1 MLSPV
6 EYYDRYNAITVPSFD
21 GQSDLATGI
30 RVDHYR
36 LGAQQAFIDERFRL
50 GQKIQKDLK
59 IRRQENP
66 QAGVEVN
73 VHTPIGMH
81 TNIFAGFSTSGDD
94 QLWAL
99 IRYPYVGKGSPESIQ
114 IALQLAAAD
123 LPGSAPL
130 VTPGRFQEY
139 CDRWFGLDCNGL
151 VGNYLRHEYAG
162 IHWSDVTESDGIGPD
177 DLITDIWEKFEGEPR
192 GGSSQIKD
200 SDLNVMAMVDQQGKI
215 IKGGGAAPG
224 HIVISGPGEG
234 STVFNLKGKLP
245 GATDEGVPAICVVES
260 TGAVADAD
268 GKSGLVRSFY
278 ACIESQSQPGVF
290 RCHRGLNGSVI
301 SMRVKGAPWNP

>member
-50 GQKIQKDLK
+50 GQKIQKDLR

-73 VHTPIGMH
+73 VYTPTGTH

-99 IRYPYVGKGSPESIQ
+99 IRYPYVGKGSPEAIQ
-114 IALQLAAAD
+114 IVVAGGTAGKFSAVLCSWGTGPA
-123 LPGSAPL
+123 GSPI
-130 VTPGRFQEY
+130 VTY
-139 CDRWFGLDCNGL
+139 S
-151 VGNYLRHEYAG
+151 
-162 IHWSDVTESDGIGPD
+162 IPD
-177 DLITDIWEKFEGEPR
+177 K
-192 GGSSQIKD
+192 
-200 SDLNVMAMVDQQGKI
+200 
-215 IKGGGAAPG
+215 
-224 HIVISGPGEG
+224 
-234 STVFNLKGKLP
+234 
-245 GATDEGVPAICVVES
+245 
-260 TGAVADAD
+260 
-268 GKSGLVRSFY
+268 
-278 ACIESQSQPGVF
+278 
-290 RCHRGLNGSVI
+290 
-301 SMRVKGAPWNP
+301 